1 MKTVVVVAHVNHD
14 RIWTLAG
21 ALRSGARLSYSK
33 REVRLGGGGFNAGS
47 QLLHLG
53 NVVRIV
59 TNLRADDYGRSAR
72 ETLSAMGFD
81 ISHVTMLD
89 GETQFA
95 EILLEPDGERT
106 ILTRSSAR
114 PPLTL
119 PAQLVGDA
127 AYVNAHFLDDN
138 VLATLRSL
146 PLVVS
151 EFPIREATPRPADVV
166 TCSKGD
172 FSGETLPAVWDRAR
186 LIAGDRLHS
195 LVMTDGPRPISIY
208 DGATCQEIQPP
219 VLATVR
225 DTIGAGDC
233 FTGIFI
239 NGLMNRLD
247 LKSAAAEA
255 SQLTSAWLRRKN
267 DI

>member
-21 ALRSGARLSYSK
+21 ALRSGARVAYSK

-47 QLLHLG
+47 QLLELG
-53 NVVRIV
+53 NTVRIV

-72 ETLSAMGFD
+72 ETLEAMGFD
-81 ISHVTMLD
+81 TSHVTMLD

-95 EILLEPDGERT
+95 DILLEPDGERT
-106 ILTRSSAR
+106 ILTRSHQR

-119 PAQLVGDA
+119 QEPLVGDA
-127 AYVNAHFLDDN
+127 VYVNAHILDDK
-138 VLATLRSL
+138 VLATLQSL

-151 EFPIREATPRPADVV
+151 ELPIRQATPRPADVV

-172 FSGETLPAVWDRAR
+172 FPGETLPAVWERAR
-186 LIAGDRLHS
+186 LVAGDRLHT

-208 DGATCQEIQPP
+208 DGTTCQEVQPP
-219 VLATVR
+219 QLATLR